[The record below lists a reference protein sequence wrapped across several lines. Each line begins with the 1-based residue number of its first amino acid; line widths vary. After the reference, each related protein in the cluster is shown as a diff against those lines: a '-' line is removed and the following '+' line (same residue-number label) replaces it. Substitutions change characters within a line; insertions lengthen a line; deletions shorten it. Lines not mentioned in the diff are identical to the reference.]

1 MAIMQKHGN
10 KPNAI
15 EEAYLL
21 EAKTDENFIILPDF
35 GFTNINAKKTD
46 LLFSNWIN
54 IGVENQYD
62 FIKEGENGEVVFEKN
77 ENYED
82 IPELVRLKPKQ
93 LPEQLSDLNFLSEP
107 EKYNDYLTI
116 ENLYEQI

>member
-1 MAIMQKHGN
+1 MQKHGN

-62 FIKEGENGEVVFEKN
+62 FIKEFKGLAKTEKWC
-77 ENYED
+77 
-82 IPELVRLKPKQ
+82 LKKMKITRIFPS
-93 LPEQLSDLNFLSEP
+93 LSG
-107 EKYNDYLTI
+107 
-116 ENLYEQI
+116 

>member
-1 MAIMQKHGN
+1 
-10 KPNAI
+10 
-15 EEAYLL
+15 
-21 EAKTDENFIILPDF
+21 
-35 GFTNINAKKTD
+35 
-46 LLFSNWIN
+46 
-54 IGVENQYD
+54 
-62 FIKEGENGEVVFEKN
+62 VFEKN